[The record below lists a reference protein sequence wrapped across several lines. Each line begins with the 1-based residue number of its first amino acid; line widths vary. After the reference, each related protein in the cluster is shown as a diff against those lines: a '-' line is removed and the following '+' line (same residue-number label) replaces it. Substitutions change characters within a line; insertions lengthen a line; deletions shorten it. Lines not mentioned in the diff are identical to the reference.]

1 MTEYISI
8 RAIKQRRQIL
18 SININLLQQ
27 QYFMTFDRHKVI
39 NKILKAPVTCELTL
53 NRYIV
58 RAI

>member
-8 RAIKQRRQIL
+8 RMIKQCRQIP

-27 QYFMTFDRHKVI
+27 QYFMTFGSHKVI

-53 NRYIV
+53 NRYVV